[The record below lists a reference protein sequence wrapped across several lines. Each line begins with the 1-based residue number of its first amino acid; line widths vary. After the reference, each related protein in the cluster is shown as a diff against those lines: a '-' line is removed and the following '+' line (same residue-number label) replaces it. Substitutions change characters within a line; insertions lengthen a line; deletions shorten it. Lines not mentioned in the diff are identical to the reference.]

1 MRHNPGFL
9 KLVEKAKEQIYECR
23 IQDVKSRMEQEETF
37 VLIDVREDHECAKGR
52 IKGAIHKGRGILERD
67 IEDDIPNKDAEIIL
81 YCGGG
86 YRSALAAANL
96 QEMGYTHVLSMDGGF
111 RAWKEAGY
119 PLEDDMP

>member
-9 KLVEKAKEQIYECR
+9 KLVEKAKEQIHECR
-23 IQDVKSRMEQEETF
+23 IQDVMSRMEQGETF

-67 IEDDIPNKDAEIIL
+67 IEGDIPNKDAEIIL

-86 YRSALAAANL
+86 YRSALAAVNL
-96 QEMGYTHVLSMDGGF
+96 QDMGYTHVVSMDGGF

-119 PLEDDMP
+119 PLEEDML